1 MEITGKRGPEGVVK
15 AVCTSEKKGVEKHSV
30 PEGHF
35 LKDFGIEGDAH
46 AGKWHRQVSL
56 LSYDKVKEFNE
67 RGAQVEDGAFGEN
80 LVVEG
85 IDFRSLPV
93 GMMIYIG
100 DVV

>member
-35 LKDFGIEGDAH
+35 LKNFGIEGDAH

-56 LSYDKVKEFNE
+56 LSYDKVKFSSCRNDDLY
-67 RGAQVEDGAFGEN
+67 RRCGSSYDPDRQRMSQP
-80 LVVEG
+80 LCY
-85 IDFRSLPV
+85 L
-93 GMMIYIG
+93 
-100 DVV
+100 